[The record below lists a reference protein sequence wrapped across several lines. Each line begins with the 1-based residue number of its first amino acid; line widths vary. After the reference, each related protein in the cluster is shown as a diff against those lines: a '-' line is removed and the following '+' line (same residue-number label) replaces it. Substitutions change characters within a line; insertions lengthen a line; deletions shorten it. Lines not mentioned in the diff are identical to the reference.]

1 VIGQNKERRRNRKSR
16 PFDLGGSARW
26 LEARVRPVIRRA
38 GAGPGSREAAL
49 IERLKRLKQEAGSHS
64 PSAPTIA
71 KTIPELRVRVDAC
84 FLSNPYATELFL
96 DHLHREIIRPGKLR
110 RVLEFY
116 PSQNRVIAAKL
127 GGVVGV
133 SADQLF
139 VGNGAIEII
148 QAILHRFTGQKILV
162 NLPTFSAYHEF
173 ARPDTEVVYNVLSK
187 EDNFRF
193 DPVAYLETVRREKPD
208 TVVLI
213 NPNNPDGGYVSRASM
228 LALLEQLRDVPNVLV
243 DESFIHFACEG
254 DGFAYRSLAHQVD
267 RFPNLM
273 VVKSMSKDFGVAGIR
288 AGYAVMAPDRVRTL
302 LENGYLWNSSGL
314 AEYFFDLYSR
324 PEFQVEYER
333 KRVHYIRHSR
343 RFFRALS
350 AIPGLR
356 AYPTH
361 ANFMLVEL
369 DEGTGLAAE
378 DLVFR
383 LLIRRGIYTRACD
396 DKKGLEPG
404 KFIRVASRN
413 RSENRFVLRGFK
425 DALR

>member
-1 VIGQNKERRRNRKSR
+1 MIGQNREQRRERSPK

-26 LEARVRPVIRRA
+26 LEARVRPAIRR
-38 GAGPGSREAAL
+38 GGPSAREAAL
-49 IERLKRLKQEAGSHS
+49 IERLRRLKQEAGSHS

-71 KTIPELRVRVDAC
+71 QAIPELRVRVDAC

-96 DHLHREIIRPGKLR
+96 DHLHREVIRPGKLR
-110 RVLEFY
+110 KVLEFY
-116 PSQNRVIAAKL
+116 PSQNRVIAKKL
-127 GGVVGV
+127 GEVLDVEP
-133 SADQLF
+133 DNLF

-173 ARPDTEVVYNVLSK
+173 ARPDTQVVYNVLSK
-187 EDNFRF
+187 DDHFRF
-193 DPVAYLETVRREKPD
+193 DPAAYLETVRRERPD

-213 NPNNPDGGYVSRASM
+213 NPNNPDGGYVPRAEM
-228 LALLEQLRDVPNVLV
+228 LKLLEELRDVPNVLV

-254 DGFAYRSLAHQVD
+254 EGFAYRSLVHQVS

-288 AGYAVMAPDRVRTL
+288 AGYAVMAPERVRAL

-324 PEFQVEYER
+324 PEFQAEYQR

-343 RFFRALS
+343 RFFKALS
-350 AIPGLR
+350 TIPGLR
-356 AYPTH
+356 AYPTQ

-369 DEGTGLAAE
+369 EEGTGLTAE